1 MNTSPNWLCGA
12 SPLPTDTHGLVD
24 PECLTQLIAKANYLS
39 PVQQDQL
46 RRAFWFGAR
55 AHEGQTRK
63 SGEPYITHPLAVSGI
78 LADIHLDVDTLT
90 AAILHDV
97 VEDTPCSSNDIR
109 DAFGEDVAILV
120 EGVTKLGKLEFSNP
134 QEAQA
139 ENFRKMIMAMARDLR
154 VMLIKLADRL
164 HNMRTLGSM
173 RPDKR
178 RRIARE
184 TMDIYAP
191 IAARLGINAW
201 RMELEDLCFVAK
213 YPWRAKTLSEG
224 VKRAR
229 GNRKEIGRASCRERV

>member
-1 MNTSPNWLCGA
+1 M
-12 SPLPTDTHGLVD
+12 
-24 PECLTQLIAKANYLS
+24 
-39 PVQQDQL
+39 
-46 RRAFWFGAR
+46 
-55 AHEGQTRK
+55 K
-63 SGEPYITHPLAVSGI
+63 SRGVY
-78 LADIHLDVDTLT
+78 DTLT

-97 VEDTPCSSNDIR
+97 VEDTPFTSKDIK

-154 VMLIKLADRL
+154 VILIKLADRL

-184 TMDIYAP
+184 TIDIYAP

-229 GNRKEIGRASCRERV
+229 GNRKELVEQITDSILHRLIQKPLQYQQRDRKHLKFTHKAKNTVYSL